1 MQRIPRTAIIGV
13 VGTAILVPFI
23 YTQVARSVSADN
35 ASDSGQGGKPH
46 INNNNKKET
55 FGLPSTMLF
64 SKRLTV
70 TAVEQMNHDTKRITF
85 ALPGGL
91 EESSGVPISGE
102 PSIAWSLNRGFL
114 RLALIYIRTWHGS
127 AFVVECTAGS
137 ILTQHTPQGKW
148 IPCLRPYS
156 PTHDRFKPGVL
167 ELVVKKYEGGVAS
180 THLHSLDVGETLD
193 FRGPLP
199 GYE

>member
-1 MQRIPRTAIIGV
+1 MQRIFSRTAIIGV

-23 YTQVARSVSADN
+23 YTQATRSVSAD
-35 ASDSGQGGKPH
+35 SSTDGKPH
-46 INNNNKKET
+46 NKKET

-102 PSIAWSLNRGFL
+102 HSI
-114 RLALIYIRTWHGS
+114 
-127 AFVVECTAGS
+127 V
-137 ILTQHTPQGKW
+137 
-148 IPCLRPYS
+148 
-156 PTHDRFKPGVL
+156 
-167 ELVVKKYEGGVAS
+167 
-180 THLHSLDVGETLD
+180 
-193 FRGPLP
+193 
-199 GYE
+199 

>member
-1 MQRIPRTAIIGV
+1 MQRIFSRTAIIGV

-23 YTQVARSVSADN
+23 YTQATRSVSAD
-35 ASDSGQGGKPH
+35 SGTDGKLH
-46 INNNNKKET
+46 NNHNKET

-102 PSIAWSLNRGFL
+102 PSLERGL
-114 RLALIYIRTWHGS
+114 RLTTG
-127 AFVVECTAGS
+127 
-137 ILTQHTPQGKW
+137 
-148 IPCLRPYS
+148 
-156 PTHDRFKPGVL
+156 
-167 ELVVKKYEGGVAS
+167 
-180 THLHSLDVGETLD
+180 
-193 FRGPLP
+193 
-199 GYE
+199 